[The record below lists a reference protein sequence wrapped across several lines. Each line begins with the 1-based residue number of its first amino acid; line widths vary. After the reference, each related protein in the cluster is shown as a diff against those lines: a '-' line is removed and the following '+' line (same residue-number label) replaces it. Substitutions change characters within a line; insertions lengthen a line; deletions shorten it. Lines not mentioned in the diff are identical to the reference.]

1 MTDIT
6 LKEAD
11 RLMQYADDLDARAE
25 RLRADAMECRQDARR
40 YRARANR
47 ESTPRTP
54 SGAEACPRTGK
65 PLGECEEAAL
75 CERCDGSV
83 PRDPHSYR
91 GIHYGVQARNT
102 DEPVDRSPLEP
113 HTINGDAATIAGGP
127 DGFGP
132 GPGQARGPL
141 VDDLDPPTDTAE
153 SVQADAEVPSRVLT
167 FDQEGGDPRDARPP
181 SGEYPPRDQWDRCS
195 CGARWNPSSGEWT
208 DGRPEGEHVLWHGYG
223 STDRCPEVHSI
234 LNLRCVKHK
243 GHADRHRVFR
253 IKSGQAY
260 SWFAEAD

>member
-127 DGFGP
+127 SGFGP
-132 GPGQARGPL
+132 GPGQADN
-141 VDDLDPPTDTAE
+141 VVMDTAE
-153 SVQADAEVPSRVLT
+153 SVQADAEN
-167 FDQEGGDPRDARPP
+167 PRDDRTP
-181 SGEYPPRDQWDRCS
+181 SGETPPRDQWDRCS
-195 CGARWNPSSGEWT
+195 CGARWNPSTGEWT
-208 DGRPEGEHVLWHGYG
+208 DGRPEGDHVLWHGYG